1 MNPMMAAIKKRKA
14 GGQAVMGDH
23 QDMSHYSEH
32 AEDKSADQKDLHG
45 FVSSLSDDEKSKLK
59 SLLDK
64 DASSEIQKGGPS
76 TNEKSLIQS
85 AIKQEDQSNA
95 LEQQDLEDRH
105 PDAGVSEEQSD
116 EIGKSMLE
124 RKHMSG
130 DVGKPRN
137 LGERARMAIANKLK
151 AKGKI

>member
-1 MNPMMAAIKKRKA
+1 MNPMMAAIKKRKSA
-14 GGQAVMGDH
+14 GQAVMGDH

-32 AEDKSADQKDLHG
+32 AEDKTDDQKDLHG
-45 FVSSLSDDEKSKLK
+45 LVASLNDEEKSKLK
-59 SLLDK
+59 SILDK

-76 TNEKSLIQS
+76 TNEKSQIQA

-95 LEQQDLEDRH
+95 LEQQDTEDRY
-105 PDAGVSEEQSD
+105 PGSGVSEEQSD

-137 LGERARMAIANKLK
+137 LGERARMAIASKLK